1 MAETHAN
8 LANPQTT
15 KSKICS
21 MTNPFA
27 VLRPSRGR
35 QGSAMRAFTLIELLV
50 VIAIIAILA
59 ALLLPALSKAKTK
72 AQGIMCLSNSKQ
84 LMLAWNLYAS
94 DFNDKLVR
102 SAGLD
107 SLVTTVSPTK
117 TYPLNQWCM
126 GSMNPRDSTTTPTN
140 YVLIQDSLLYPYV
153 KSLAVY
159 KCPADHKTT
168 RDPYGNKGGPPTIR
182 SMSMNCWMN
191 PINAWNPDHTTG
203 PLPYYR
209 NFRTYSSILTPSE
222 TWVTLDENPTS
233 INDGWFVC
241 DPAIATWVDIPA
253 TYHNGANGMAYS
265 DGHSEI
271 KRWRDPAITVKN
283 ADIRASPRDK
293 GADLKWLK
301 DRSSY

>member
-1 MAETHAN
+1 MKNRETFMRDFFFGRR
-8 LANPQTT
+8 
-15 KSKICS
+15 S
-21 MTNPFA
+21 F
-27 VLRPSRGR
+27 LRRKRHSP
-35 QGSAMRAFTLIELLV
+35 RAFTLIELLV

-168 RDPYGNKGGPPTIR
+168 RDPYGNKGGQPTIR
-182 SMSMNCWMN
+182 SMS
-191 PINAWNPDHTTG
+191 
-203 PLPYYR
+203 
-209 NFRTYSSILTPSE
+209 
-222 TWVTLDENPTS
+222 
-233 INDGWFVC
+233 
-241 DPAIATWVDIPA
+241 
-253 TYHNGANGMAYS
+253 
-265 DGHSEI
+265 
-271 KRWRDPAITVKN
+271 
-283 ADIRASPRDK
+283 
-293 GADLKWLK
+293 
-301 DRSSY
+301 